1 MNGGKAMNRFLK
13 AIGCSAA
20 AAAVLLGVCACAVK
34 DTAEEIH
41 VTVDGENV
49 EFDLQKPVIRNGRPL
64 VPLRNVLEKMGAY
77 VRWNEEGQ
85 SVYVYREGEYAS
97 LKIGTRTMY
106 AGGYEKSLDAAPEI
120 MNGRTMLPIRAVAEA
135 LGAAVDWDNA
145 GKTVVITDTFGDYRI
160 GYNYVEDTV
169 KSADGKTELISTL
182 VSYPTLISE
191 GEDSY
196 AAEVSAKLKA
206 EAEELMADML
216 QGKTESA
223 QEWYDSGKT
232 DPDVAPFVP
241 YEFSV
246 NFDVRKNSDG
256 LLSVE
261 FISSGYL
268 GGVHPTSTVTAKS
281 YDMKNKKELLR
292 CDVFEGT
299 DEEINEQLRLAFE
312 AEIDSEPEEYFEDA
326 KMLLAENIGQLGF
339 WLDEDGVVVY
349 ADTYILAPYA
359 SSLRT
364 CTIGYENTKL
374 MKSENSN

>member
-1 MNGGKAMNRFLK
+1 MNRFLK

-20 AAAVLLGVCACAVK
+20 AAAVLLGACTCA
-34 DTAEEIH
+34 AEDAAEKIH
-41 VTVDGENV
+41 VTVNGENV
-49 EFDLQKPVIRNGRPL
+49 EFDLQEPVIRNGRTL

-85 SVYVYREGEYAS
+85 SIYVYREGEYAS
-97 LKIGTRTMY
+97 LAVGSSTMY
-106 AGGYEKSLDAAPEI
+106 AEDGEKTLDAAPEI

-135 LGAAVDWDNA
+135 LGATVDWDDA

-169 KSADGKTELISTL
+169 KSADGKTDLISTL

-191 GEDSY
+191 SEDSY

-206 EAEELMADML
+206 EAEGLMAYML
-216 QGKTESA
+216 QGNLESA
-223 QEWYDSGKT
+223 QEWYDSEKT
-232 DPDVAPFVP
+232 DPDAAPFVP

-246 NFDVRKNSDG
+246 NFDIRKNSDG

-261 FISSGYL
+261 FISSYYL
-268 GGVHPTSTVTAKS
+268 GGAHPNSTVTAKS

-292 CDVFEGT
+292 SDVFEGT
-299 DEEINEQLRLAFE
+299 DGEINEQLRLAFE
-312 AEIDSEPEEYFEDA
+312 AEIDSKPEEYFADA
-326 KMLLAENIGQLGF
+326 KKVLAENIGQLGF
-339 WLDEDGVVVY
+339 WLDEDGVVIY
-349 ADTYILAPYA
+349 ADTYILASYA
-359 SSLRT
+359 AGLRT

>member
-1 MNGGKAMNRFLK
+1 MNRFLK

-20 AAAVLLGVCACAVK
+20 AAAVLLGVCACAAEDTVE

-49 EFDLQKPVIRNGRPL
+49 EFDLQKPVIKNGRTL
-64 VPLRNVLEKMGAY
+64 VPLRNVLEKMGAH
-77 VRWNEEGQ
+77 VKWNEDTQ
-85 SVYVYREGEYAS
+85 SIYVYREGEYAA
-97 LKIGTRTMY
+97 LEIGSSTMY
-106 AGGYEKSLDAAPEI
+106 AGGYEKTLDAAPEI
-120 MNGRTMLPIRAVAEA
+120 MNGRTVLPIRAVAET
-135 LGAAVDWDNA
+135 LGAAVDWDDA

-160 GYNYVEDTV
+160 GYNYAEDTV
-169 KSADGKTELISTL
+169 KSADGKTDLISTL

-206 EAEELMADML
+206 EAEGLMAYML
-216 QGKTESA
+216 RGNLESA
-223 QEWYDSGKT
+223 QEWYDSEKT
-232 DPDVAPFVP
+232 DPDAAPFVP

-246 NFDVRKNSDG
+246 NFDIRKNSDG

-261 FISSGYL
+261 FISSYYL
-268 GGVHPTSTVTAKS
+268 GGAHPNSIVTAKS
-281 YDMKNKKELLR
+281 YDMKNKKELVLR
-292 CDVFEGT
+292 DVFEGT

-312 AEIDSEPEEYFEDA
+312 AEIDSKPEEYFADA
-326 KMLLAENIGQLGF
+326 KKVLSENIGQLGF
-339 WLDEDGVVVY
+339 WLDEDGVVIY
-349 ADTYILAPYA
+349 ADTYILASYA
-359 SSLRT
+359 AGLRT